1 MSVHYKVMI
10 EIKMQLFVIGL
21 EPRDHLNY
29 VDQCRHQIILVKEVN
44 EKRTNQLK
52 GENQGLRRAESSDMC
67 YIDV

>member
-1 MSVHYKVMI
+1 MI
-10 EIKMQLFVIGL
+10 DDWMQLFVIGL

-29 VDQCRHQIILVKEVN
+29 EDQCRHQIILVEEVN

-52 GENQGLRRAESSDMC
+52 GENQGLRRAELSDMC